1 MYRWELDG
9 PAQQEFAGLPPAA
22 RVSLAAFMD
31 AVVIVDPV
39 QYQRRRDERDEVTV
53 PLRSLHSARTAEAW
67 SRSWCTR
74 LMISCL

>member
-9 PAQQEFAGLPPAA
+9 PAQQEFADLPPAA
-22 RVSLAAFMD
+22 RASLAAFMD

-53 PLRSLHSARTAEAW
+53 PLRSLLFGPAAGPVTFQ
-67 SRSWCTR
+67 
-74 LMISCL
+74 